1 MSGIIRGMKT
11 GVSELLLFGRAA
23 AHASG
28 SILVAVGLAAC
39 VSSQP
44 AVPPSAS
51 LQQADVEVVVTP
63 ELSAGGQGPEIP
75 TVSEELEEQ
84 PQPEVIPS
92 TNPDNDANNSNNS
105 NNSNYNSGDV
115 AWIQQRLQDLGY
127 YQGDVD
133 GEVGKATREAI
144 KQYQQDQDVESD
156 GRPTAE
162 LREFMW
168 RNGG

>member
-1 MSGIIRGMKT
+1 MKI
-11 GVSELLLFGRAA
+11 GVPEILLVGRAA
-23 AHASG
+23 AYTAASVLAAG
-28 SILVAVGLAAC
+28 ALAAC
-39 VSSQP
+39 VASQP

-51 LQQADVEVVVTP
+51 LQRADVEVVVAP
-63 ELSAGGQGPEIP
+63 ESSVGGQGPEIP
-75 TVSEELEEQ
+75 IVSEELVEQ
-84 PQPEVIPS
+84 PQPEVIPV
-92 TNPDNDANNSNNS
+92 TNPDYEPNYDAD
-105 NNSNYNSGDV
+105 YNSGDV

-127 YQGDVD
+127 YQGDID